1 MHSPLSAAMRRGILN
16 KDLVNPTKLLFCRP
30 ARDFRTA
37 LTLCGMFFVCLGTF
51 AGTAQAQR
59 VDSSAMPDAPS
70 ALLPAE
76 AQGGQQTSAT
86 QQGATGAADKQ
97 GGQGQQT
104 KRILGVFPNF
114 RAVSADTKLP
124 PQTVGGKF
132 KATAAQTFDYSDLP
146 LILVLAGVDQAE
158 NSTPQFHQGAAGY
171 ARYFWHNAVD
181 QIDENFWVQ
190 AILPSVLHEDS
201 RYYTLGHGGL
211 ARRTVYAFGR
221 TFITRSDSGKET
233 FNFSEIVGSGA
244 ASGISAAYYP
254 TVDQTWTKVGQRWLE
269 NGVIDGATYVLQEF
283 WPDINNK
290 LFHTKD

>member
-1 MHSPLSAAMRRGILN
+1 MRRGILN
-16 KDLVNPTKLLFCRP
+16 KDLVNPTKLLFCRS
-30 ARDFRTA
+30 ACTSRTM
-37 LTLCGMFFVCLGTF
+37 LTLRGVLLMCLAASTGI
-51 AGTAQAQR
+51 AQAQR
-59 VDSSAMPDAPS
+59 IDSSAVPDAPS
-70 ALLPAE
+70 ALLPAQ
-76 AQGGQQTSAT
+76 AQGGQQTPST
-86 QQGATGAADKQ
+86 QQSATGAADKQ

-124 PQTVGGKF
+124 PQTVAEKF
-132 KATAAQTFDYSDLP
+132 KATAAQTFDYSDIP
-146 LILVLAGVDQAE
+146 LIVVLAGIDEAE
-158 NSTPQFHQGAAGY
+158 NSTPEFHQGAAGY
-171 ARYFWHNAVD
+171 ARYFWHNAAD

-201 RYYTLGHGGL
+201 RYYTLGQGGL

-233 FNFSEIVGSGA
+233 FNFSEIIGSGA

-254 TVDQTWTKVGQRWLE
+254 TVEQTWTKVGQRWLQ
-269 NGVIDGATYVLQEF
+269 NGIIDGATYVIQEF

-290 LFHTKD
+290 LFHTKDD

>member
-1 MHSPLSAAMRRGILN
+1 MNS
-16 KDLVNPTKLLFCRP
+16 TKLLFCCL

-37 LTLCGMFFVCLGTF
+37 LTLCGIFFVCLGTS
-51 AGTAQAQR
+51 AGIAQAQR
-59 VDSSAMPDAPS
+59 IDSSEMPDAPS
-70 ALLPAE
+70 ALAA
-76 AQGGQQTSAT
+76 AQVQGDRQTSAT
-86 QQGATGAADKQ
+86 QGSTASQA

-146 LILVLAGVDQAE
+146 LVLVLAGVDQAE

-171 ARYFWHNAVD
+171 ARYFWHNAAD

-211 ARRTVYAFGR
+211 VRRTVYAFGR

-233 FNFSEIVGSGA
+233 FNFSEIIGSGA

-254 TVDQTWTKVGQRWLE
+254 TVDQTWTKVGQRWLQ